1 MSVRIVI
8 PGKPHGKSRPR
19 FGNGRAFIDPKALAF
34 AERVHIAWREARS
47 PFFGHAPLTMR
58 VSVHRRRPNT
68 HFRKDGALTTLGIKA
83 GIRPVVTPDADNF
96 AGTVTHRRNQM
107 AEWRLRQNGGD
118 KLIDEL
124 NSSTHMISYAE
135 RMSHPLMIEFKRLQA
150 EAYEW
155 SKTQPVVIAL

>member
-1 MSVRIVI
+1 MTVRLVI

-96 AGTVTHRRNQM
+96 AGSVMDALNNL
-107 AEWRLRQNGGD
+107 AYYDDRQVVS
-118 KLIDEL
+118 L
-124 NSSTHMISYAE
+124 TAE
-135 RMSHPLMIEFKRLQA
+135 RFWSDQDDYLTVDIERFA
-150 EAYEW
+150 A
-155 SKTQPVVIAL
+155 

>member
-1 MSVRIVI
+1 MKRYGLKGINDEATECSVC
-8 PGKPHGKSRPR
+8 GKIELKRVMWLVE
-19 FGNGRAFIDPKALAF
+19 LAEDGSELGEVF
-34 AERVHIAWREARS
+34 PVGTTCGAKLLGYSAAK
-47 PFFGHAPLTMR
+47 MR
-58 VSVHRRRPNT
+58 KN
-68 HFRKDGALTTLGIKA
+68 
-83 GIRPVVTPDADNF
+83 ADNF